1 MTEFS
6 FPEHSKELLETLRD
20 GRVLIGVTDGV
31 ETNLITVGWGF
42 LGYTWNRPV
51 FIAMIRPSRFT
62 HDFFRSSDGFSVNF
76 MSTNWQEALDF
87 CGTRSGKYFDKF
99 KETGLTPQEGVSP
112 SIVVVGEADKVL
124 ECRVVSKEALT
135 PLALNGSIASTFYG
149 DNSYHSL
156 IFGEIT
162 HSYTLP

>member
-6 FPEHSKELLETLRD
+6 FPEHSTELLETLRD

-62 HDFFRSSDGFSVNF
+62 HDFFRSS
-76 MSTNWQEALDF
+76 
-87 CGTRSGKYFDKF
+87 
-99 KETGLTPQEGVSP
+99 
-112 SIVVVGEADKVL
+112 
-124 ECRVVSKEALT
+124 
-135 PLALNGSIASTFYG
+135 
-149 DNSYHSL
+149 
-156 IFGEIT
+156 
-162 HSYTLP
+162 

>member
-6 FPEHSKELLETLRD
+6 FPEHSTELLETLRD

-76 MSTNWQEALDF
+76 MSAKWQETLDF

-99 KETGLTPQEGVSP
+99 KETGLTAREGLSP
-112 SIVVVGEADKVL
+112 SIVVVDEADKVL

-162 HSYTLP
+162 DSYTLP